1 MGSWAGTHA
10 AHVFTAQ
17 VFGDYLLI
25 TSININALLWNSGVH
40 VHPARHFEHLSIS
53 KRQSAAHRFPMFW
66 SSYLTKYQSRF
77 FKLQCKF
84 LLSLPQCLWF
94 FNLVYSFSNPPYRC
108 PQISPP
114 DTFLSPPSHRPRAPV
129 SVHPAE
135 WETKPNEPENDEWS
149 WWNEG

>member
-1 MGSWAGTHA
+1 MGSWAGTHP

-17 VFGDYLLI
+17 VFGDYLWKLLI

-53 KRQSAAHRFPMFW
+53 V
-66 SSYLTKYQSRF
+66 YLPHFLVFVLNQSRF
-77 FKLQCKF
+77 LKLQCKF

-94 FNLVYSFSNPPYRC
+94 FNLLYSFSNPPYRC

-114 DTFLSPPSHRPRAPV
+114 DTFLSPPSHHPWAPV